1 MKSKRQFS
9 PCATIPLKTESTTQD
24 STTPSVQPAVS
35 VIVDSRDLFRQGTTL
50 HIDHAGHRY
59 VLRVTRENKLILT
72 K

>member
-1 MKSKRQFS
+1 M
-9 PCATIPLKTESTTQD
+9 
-24 STTPSVQPAVS
+24 
-35 VIVDSRDLFRQGTTL
+35 IVDSRDLFRQGTTL